1 MQREILWFAVKGINS
16 FWNVARGKKNLKVV
30 AAANQAIQFDFFS
43 RTSLIADI
51 FFETT
56 CLRAL
61 SSFYY
66 VLVSK
71 DFHHNS
77 IKSYS
82 PMHSPYQRPR
92 IFRTFSSNSVTTK
105 FCRFFSLIRHF
116 RLWFIDSTVLIV
128 YVSVTLVIP
137 CLCVWVQ
144 QQAAWARIRMNQ
156 NLPERF

>member
-1 MQREILWFAVKGINS
+1 MKRCE
-16 FWNVARGKKNLKVV
+16 RKKNPKVV

-92 IFRTFSSNSVTTK
+92 IFRTFSTNSVTTK

>member
-1 MQREILWFAVKGINS
+1 MICRKRNKFVLKRCE
-16 FWNVARGKKNLKVV
+16 RKKNPKVV